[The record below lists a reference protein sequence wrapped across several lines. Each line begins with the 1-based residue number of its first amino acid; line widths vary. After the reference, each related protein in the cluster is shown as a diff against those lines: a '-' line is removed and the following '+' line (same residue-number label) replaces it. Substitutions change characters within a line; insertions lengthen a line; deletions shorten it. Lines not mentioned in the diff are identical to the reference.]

1 MNYEI
6 KEMLENKTV
15 FKIVWIFIFA
25 IILGFVRV
33 VYNEIKT
40 PYAIFRSLFLSVCA
54 ALIVWIVAYDYGLTY
69 IQVVLV
75 AWFSSFFGI
84 AFWDF
89 VSNIWKEL
97 PWLIKEIILSK
108 IWK

>member
-1 MNYEI
+1 LKNHIILERYFKEICKEMNYEI

-54 ALIVWIVAYDYGLTY
+54 ALIV
-69 IQVVLV
+69 
-75 AWFSSFFGI
+75 
-84 AFWDF
+84 
-89 VSNIWKEL
+89 
-97 PWLIKEIILSK
+97 
-108 IWK
+108 